1 MEMYFFST
9 RGDIS
14 GLLPAKGKLAGQS
27 IPYAPTPREA
37 VKRRK
42 KEREGKLKGYIYR
55 CAPLRTRETGERGS
69 LNNAYRSEEP
79 LAVVGREEYIEE

>member
-1 MEMYFFST
+1 MEAYFFST

-27 IPYAPTPREA
+27 IPYEPTPEDA

-42 KEREGKLKGYIYR
+42 KDREGKLKGYIYR
-55 CAPLRTRETGERGS
+55 CTSLTAPETGERGP

-79 LAVVGREEYIEE
+79 LVVVGREEYIEE